1 MSSVIERLRQ
11 LAARVKAGPGGDEGA
26 AQALAADA
34 EELMREAEAFR
45 GPLGPGELQ
54 E

>member
-1 MSSVIERLRQ
+1 MSSVIERLLQ
-11 LAARVKAGPGGDEGA
+11 LAARVKAGPGGEEGA

-34 EELMREAEAFR
+34 EELLRDAEAFQ
-45 GPLGPGELQ
+45 GTLGPGELQ